1 MKRMG
6 LVALMALLC
15 LPMGALAV
23 REGVIEDAPMVE
35 ARRKTSYLPMHR
47 VVVEE
52 TGWML
57 EEAYTE
63 IDTREMSYD
72 DIRANLTSNC
82 RLTTGER
89 KRMEKLMAAY
99 AAGER
104 TGDGASVL
112 EAKKN
117 VRVGVYALDPAEY
130 DGERVLLL
138 LPGNCLTDEEMLAIL
153 DAYRQLG
160 EPFDP
165 DALNERN
172 CVRGHTFMG
181 TSEGDN
187 EERRARLK
195 GLIQRGI
202 LRREDVPETLKATL
216 EEMRDLEVKLQELRE
231 SKTTAPEDEKSAE
244 TPDSA
249 AHAPDTTDVK
259 VPLEDDD
266 VPTIEMPD
274 IPEKPE
280 RPMDAPS
287 IHTDDETPAE

>member
-15 LPMGALAV
+15 LPMGALEV

-47 VVVEE
+47 VVVE
-52 TGWML
+52 L

-63 IDTREMSYD
+63 IDTREMSFD
-72 DIRANLTSNC
+72 DIRAHLTSNC

-202 LRREDVPETLKATL
+202 IRREDVPETMTA
-216 EEMRDLEVKLQELRE
+216 VEL
-231 SKTTAPEDEKSAE
+231 DENSFLGSYDGK
-244 TPDSA
+244 
-249 AHAPDTTDVK
+249 
-259 VPLEDDD
+259 
-266 VPTIEMPD
+266 
-274 IPEKPE
+274 
-280 RPMDAPS
+280 R
-287 IHTDDETPAE
+287 

>member
-1 MKRMG
+1 MKKTG

-15 LPMGALAV
+15 LPMGAQAV
-23 REGVIEDAPMVE
+23 REGVVEEAPAVAQVQGE
-35 ARRKTSYLPMHR
+35 ASYLPMHR
-47 VVVEE
+47 VEVEE

-63 IDTREMSYD
+63 INTRQMSYA
-72 DIRANLTSNC
+72 DIRACLTSNC

-89 KRMEKLMAAY
+89 KRMDKLMTAY
-99 AAGER
+99 VAGER

-160 EPFDP
+160 ELFDS

-195 GLIQRGI
+195 ELIQRGI
-202 LRREDVPETLKATL
+202 IRRGGGRAG
-216 EEMRDLEVKLQELRE
+216 
-231 SKTTAPEDEKSAE
+231 
-244 TPDSA
+244 
-249 AHAPDTTDVK
+249 
-259 VPLEDDD
+259 DDD
-266 VPTIEMPD
+266 GGRAGREFVP
-274 IPEKPE
+274 
-280 RPMDAPS
+280 RLV
-287 IHTDDETPAE
+287 

>member
-1 MKRMG
+1 MKKMG

-15 LPMGALAV
+15 LPMVALAV

-89 KRMEKLMAAY
+89 KRMDKLMAAY

-153 DAYRQLG
+153 MRIASWARSSTRTRWAKETACAATPLWAQARG
-160 EPFDP
+160 IMKN
-165 DALNERN
+165 A
-172 CVRGHTFMG
+172 VRG
-181 TSEGDN
+181 
-187 EERRARLK
+187 
-195 GLIQRGI
+195 
-202 LRREDVPETLKATL
+202 
-216 EEMRDLEVKLQELRE
+216 
-231 SKTTAPEDEKSAE
+231 
-244 TPDSA
+244 
-249 AHAPDTTDVK
+249 
-259 VPLEDDD
+259 
-266 VPTIEMPD
+266 
-274 IPEKPE
+274 
-280 RPMDAPS
+280 
-287 IHTDDETPAE
+287 

>member
-1 MKRMG
+1 MKKMG

-63 IDTREMSYD
+63 VDTTQMMHD
-72 DIRANLTSNC
+72 DIRAHLTSNC

-117 VRVGVYALDPAEY
+117 VRVGVYALDPA
-130 DGERVLLL
+130 DATGSGTVL
-138 LPGNCLTDEEMLAIL
+138 LPGDL
-153 DAYRQLG
+153 DRRGNAGDSGCVSRAGRGLRPG
-160 EPFDP
+160 R
-165 DALNERN
+165 AERKKL
-172 CVRGHTFMG
+172 
-181 TSEGDN
+181 
-187 EERRARLK
+187 RARPHLYGHK
-195 GLIQRGI
+195 RGG
-202 LRREDVPETLKATL
+202 
-216 EEMRDLEVKLQELRE
+216 
-231 SKTTAPEDEKSAE
+231 
-244 TPDSA
+244 
-249 AHAPDTTDVK
+249 
-259 VPLEDDD
+259 
-266 VPTIEMPD
+266 
-274 IPEKPE
+274 
-280 RPMDAPS
+280 
-287 IHTDDETPAE
+287 

>member
-6 LVALMALLC
+6 LIALMALLC

-89 KRMEKLMAAY
+89 KRMDKLMAAY

-202 LRREDVPETLKATL
+202 LRREDVPETLTAAVHLSTALAT
-216 EEMRDLEVKLQELRE
+216 ENRV
-231 SKTTAPEDEKSAE
+231 S
-244 TPDSA
+244 
-249 AHAPDTTDVK
+249 
-259 VPLEDDD
+259 
-266 VPTIEMPD
+266 
-274 IPEKPE
+274 
-280 RPMDAPS
+280 
-287 IHTDDETPAE
+287 

>member
-1 MKRMG
+1 MKKMG

-104 TGDGASVL
+104 TGDGTIVL
-112 EAKKN
+112 
-117 VRVGVYALDPAEY
+117 YCL
-130 DGERVLLL
+130 RVLTLVL
-138 LPGNCLTDEEMLAIL
+138 IWAVAAKTYAIIKWGATDVSDVLGIRRGAGAAAPAGQLPDRRGNAGDSGCVSSVGRAFRPGR
-153 DAYRQLG
+153 A
-160 EPFDP
+160 
-165 DALNERN
+165 ERKKL
-172 CVRGHTFMG
+172 
-181 TSEGDN
+181 
-187 EERRARLK
+187 RARPHLYGHK
-195 GLIQRGI
+195 RGG
-202 LRREDVPETLKATL
+202 
-216 EEMRDLEVKLQELRE
+216 
-231 SKTTAPEDEKSAE
+231 
-244 TPDSA
+244 
-249 AHAPDTTDVK
+249 
-259 VPLEDDD
+259 
-266 VPTIEMPD
+266 
-274 IPEKPE
+274 
-280 RPMDAPS
+280 
-287 IHTDDETPAE
+287 

>member
-1 MKRMG
+1 MKKMG

-72 DIRANLTSNC
+72 DIRAHLTSNC

-138 LPGNCLTDEEMLAIL
+138 LPGNCLTDGNAG
-153 DAYRQLG
+153 DSGRVSSVGRAFRPG
-160 EPFDP
+160 R
-165 DALNERN
+165 AERKKL
-172 CVRGHTFMG
+172 
-181 TSEGDN
+181 
-187 EERRARLK
+187 RARPHLYGHK
-195 GLIQRGI
+195 RGG
-202 LRREDVPETLKATL
+202 
-216 EEMRDLEVKLQELRE
+216 
-231 SKTTAPEDEKSAE
+231 
-244 TPDSA
+244 
-249 AHAPDTTDVK
+249 
-259 VPLEDDD
+259 
-266 VPTIEMPD
+266 
-274 IPEKPE
+274 
-280 RPMDAPS
+280 
-287 IHTDDETPAE
+287 

>member
-1 MKRMG
+1 MKKMG

-63 IDTREMSYD
+63 VDTTQMMHDE
-72 DIRANLTSNC
+72 IRASLTSNC
-82 RLTTGER
+82 RLTMGER

-112 EAKKN
+112 EAKQN

-153 DAYRQLG
+153 DAYHQLG
-160 EPFDP
+160 EVFDP

-172 CVRGHTFMG
+172 CVRGHTY
-181 TSEGDN
+181 T
-187 EERRARLK
+187 
-195 GLIQRGI
+195 
-202 LRREDVPETLKATL
+202 
-216 EEMRDLEVKLQELRE
+216 RDL
-231 SKTTAPEDEKSAE
+231 SKE
-244 TPDSA
+244 
-249 AHAPDTTDVK
+249 
-259 VPLEDDD
+259 
-266 VPTIEMPD
+266 
-274 IPEKPE
+274 
-280 RPMDAPS
+280 
-287 IHTDDETPAE
+287 

>member
-1 MKRMG
+1 MKGTAKGRQKDGERKGLGMKKMG
-6 LVALMALLC
+6 LVALTVLLC

-112 EAKKN
+112 EAKQN

-138 LPGNCLTDEEMLAIL
+138 LAFLGGGAGAFFGMTVFRHKTKHIKFIIL
-153 DAYRQLG
+153 
-160 EPFDP
+160 
-165 DALNERN
+165 
-172 CVRGHTFMG
+172 
-181 TSEGDN
+181 
-187 EERRARLK
+187 
-195 GLIQRGI
+195 
-202 LRREDVPETLKATL
+202 
-216 EEMRDLEVKLQELRE
+216 
-231 SKTTAPEDEKSAE
+231 
-244 TPDSA
+244 
-249 AHAPDTTDVK
+249 
-259 VPLEDDD
+259 VPLSILLHLA
-266 VPTIEMPD
+266 VWQFFG
-274 IPEKPE
+274 E
-280 RPMDAPS
+280 R
-287 IHTDDETPAE
+287 ILG

>member
-6 LVALMALLC
+6 LAALMALLC
-15 LPMGALAV
+15 LPMVALAV

-72 DIRANLTSNC
+72 DIRAHLTSNC

-112 EAKKN
+112 EA
-117 VRVGVYALDPAEY
+117 
-130 DGERVLLL
+130 
-138 LPGNCLTDEEMLAIL
+138 
-153 DAYRQLG
+153 
-160 EPFDP
+160 
-165 DALNERN
+165 
-172 CVRGHTFMG
+172 
-181 TSEGDN
+181 
-187 EERRARLK
+187 
-195 GLIQRGI
+195 
-202 LRREDVPETLKATL
+202 
-216 EEMRDLEVKLQELRE
+216 
-231 SKTTAPEDEKSAE
+231 
-244 TPDSA
+244 
-249 AHAPDTTDVK
+249 
-259 VPLEDDD
+259 
-266 VPTIEMPD
+266 
-274 IPEKPE
+274 
-280 RPMDAPS
+280 
-287 IHTDDETPAE
+287 